1 MDGWMDDAWTD
12 GRTDDGWTDGWMN
25 GWMDVQMD
33 GWMNR
38 YMDGWILVQHPNPQH
53 IFYSQPGS
61 DRLPEGGNITVN
73 ILKKKKTT
81 AQRSRMGEQRETVEG
96 KGGEERRGVQR
107 RKEKKGNTG
116 TLVVHWRQY
125 KIVIVVKLN

>member
-73 ILKKKKTT
+73 ILKKKL
-81 AQRSRMGEQRETVEG
+81 QHRGVGWVSRGRQWRVKEGREEGECR
-96 KGGEERRGVQR
+96 EERK
-107 RKEKKGNTG
+107 RKEILAPWSYTGDNT
-116 TLVVHWRQY
+116 
-125 KIVIVVKLN
+125 KLLLW